1 MNKLFILLTLLIF
14 ISNCSLKKVEKHHGV
29 YNLEKKSNKLELFQT
44 NTNDVI
50 IDLGI
55 PSTKSLFDNDVWIY
69 MERKFTTTKLSS
81 LGKEKLLVN
90 NVLVLEFDNK
100 GMLVKKELLDIDK
113 MNNLKISDNKTGVIN
128 RKDSFVSNFL
138 ISLRKKINDP
148 LGVKKA
154 K

>member
-29 YNLEKKSNKLELFQT
+29 YNLEKKSDKLELFQT

-50 IDLGI
+50 INLGL

-81 LGKEKLLVN
+81 FGKVNLLVN

-113 MNNLKISDNKTGVIN
+113 MNNLIISDVETSVVN
-128 RKDSFVSNFL
+128 RKDTFVNNFL
-138 ISLRKKINDP
+138 TSLRKKIDDP
-148 LGVKKA
+148 LGKKKA

>member
-1 MNKLFILLTLLIF
+1 MNKFFILITLLIF

-29 YNLEKKSNKLELFQT
+29 YNLEKKSDKLELFQT

-50 IDLGI
+50 VKLGI

-69 MERKFTTTKLSS
+69 MERKYTTTKLSS
-81 LGKEKLLVN
+81 LGKENLLIN
-90 NVLVLEFDNK
+90 NVLVLEFNNK
-100 GMLVKKELLDIDK
+100 GMLVKKELLKIDK
-113 MNNLKISDNKTGVIN
+113 MNNLRISDSKTSVVNKKESFIN
-128 RKDSFVSNFL
+128 NFL
-138 ISLRKKINDP
+138 TSLRKKINDP

>member
-1 MNKLFILLTLLIF
+1 MNKFLILLTLLIF

-29 YNLEKKSNKLELFQT
+29 YNLEKKSDKLELFQT

-50 IDLGI
+50 VKLGI

-69 MERKFTTTKLSS
+69 MERKYTTTKLSS
-81 LGKEKLLVN
+81 LGKENLLIN
-90 NVLVLEFDNK
+90 NVLVLEFNNK
-100 GMLVKKELLDIDK
+100 GMLVKKELLKIDK
-113 MNNLKISDNKTGVIN
+113 MNNLRISDSKTSVVNKKESFIN
-128 RKDSFVSNFL
+128 NFL
-138 ISLRKKINDP
+138 TSLRKKINDP

>member
-1 MNKLFILLTLLIF
+1 MNKFFILLILLIF
-14 ISNCSLKKVEKHHGV
+14 ISNCSLKKVEKHNGV
-29 YNLEKKSNKLELFQT
+29 YNLEKKSDKLELFQT

-50 IDLGI
+50 INLGI

-113 MNNLKISDNKTGVIN
+113 MNNLKISDNKTAVVN
-128 RKDSFVSNFL
+128 RKDSFVNNFL
-138 ISLRKKINDP
+138 TSLIKKIDDP
-148 LGVKKA
+148 LGKKKA

>member
-1 MNKLFILLTLLIF
+1 MNKFFILLTLLIF
-14 ISNCSLKKVEKHHGV
+14 ISNCSLKKAEKHHGV
-29 YNLEKKSNKLELFQT
+29 YNLEKKSDKLELFQT

-50 IDLGI
+50 VKLGI

-69 MERKFTTTKLSS
+69 MERKYTTTKLSS

-113 MNNLKISDNKTGVIN
+113 MNNLIISDSKTSVNNK
-128 RKDSFVSNFL
+128 KESFVNNFL
-138 ISLRKKINDP
+138 TSLVKKIDDP
-148 LGVKKA
+148 LGKKKA

>member
-29 YNLEKKSNKLELFQT
+29 YNLEKKSDKLELFQT

-50 IDLGI
+50 INLGI

-69 MERKFTTTKLSS
+69 MERKYTTTKLSS
-81 LGKEKLLVN
+81 LGKENLLVN
-90 NVLVLEFDNK
+90 NVLVLEFNNR
-100 GMLVKKELLDIDK
+100 GMLVKKELLKIDK
-113 MNNLKISDNKTGVIN
+113 MNNLKISDNKTAVN
-128 RKDSFVSNFL
+128 NKKDSFVNNFL
-138 ISLRKKINDP
+138 TSLIRKIDDP
-148 LGVKKA
+148 LGKKKA

>member
-1 MNKLFILLTLLIF
+1 MNKFLILLTLLIF

-29 YNLEKKSNKLELFQT
+29 YNLEKKSDKLELFQT

-50 IDLGI
+50 VKLGI

-69 MERKFTTTKLSS
+69 MERKYTTTKLSS
-81 LGKEKLLVN
+81 LGKENLLVN
-90 NVLVLEFDNK
+90 NVLVLEFNNK
-100 GMLVKKELLDIDK
+100 GMLVKKELLKIDK
-113 MNNLKISDNKTGVIN
+113 MNNLRISDSKTSVVNKKESFIN
-128 RKDSFVSNFL
+128 NFL
-138 ISLRKKINDP
+138 TSLRKKINDP

>member
-1 MNKLFILLTLLIF
+1 
-14 ISNCSLKKVEKHHGV
+14 
-29 YNLEKKSNKLELFQT
+29 
-44 NTNDVI
+44 
-50 IDLGI
+50 
-55 PSTKSLFDNDVWIY
+55 

-113 MNNLKISDNKTGVIN
+113 MNNLKISDNKTAVVN
-128 RKDSFVSNFL
+128 RKDSFVNNFL
-138 ISLRKKINDP
+138 TSLIKKIDDP
-148 LGVKKA
+148 LGKKKA

>member
-1 MNKLFILLTLLIF
+1 MNKFFILLTLLIF

-29 YNLEKKSNKLELFQT
+29 YNLEKKSDKLELFQT

-50 IDLGI
+50 VNLGI
-55 PSTKSLFDNDVWIY
+55 PSTESLFDNDVWIY

-81 LGKEKLLVN
+81 LGKENLLVN
-90 NVLVLEFDNK
+90 NVLVLEFDNR
-100 GMLVKKELLDIDK
+100 GVLVKKELLKIDK

>member
-1 MNKLFILLTLLIF
+1 M
-14 ISNCSLKKVEKHHGV
+14 
-29 YNLEKKSNKLELFQT
+29 
-44 NTNDVI
+44 I
-50 IDLGI
+50 INLGI

-113 MNNLKISDNKTGVIN
+113 MNNLIISDGKTSVVNK
-128 RKDSFVSNFL
+128 KDSFVNNFL
-138 ISLRKKINDP
+138 TSLIKKIDDP
-148 LGVKKA
+148 LGKKKA